1 MYCIFSFKSRQE
13 AMRLY
18 DTARRGGISVLLIS
32 TPKFVSSGCGLSVK
46 TSIENYGNLYNVFV
60 SLRFSS
66 FLGAFKVKEVNGFI
80 HSEKVLY

>member
-18 DTARRGGISVLLIS
+18 DTAKRKGILVYLVS
-32 TPKFVSSGCGLSVK
+32 TPKFVQVGCGLSVK
-46 TSIENYGNLYNVFV
+46 TSLENYKNLYNEFI

-66 FLGAFKVKEVNGFI
+66 FLGAYKVNVENGVSQI
-80 HSEKVLY
+80 NRVL

>member
-18 DTARRGGISVLLIS
+18 DQAKRSDLPVMLVS
-32 TPKFVSSGCGLSVK
+32 TPKFVSQGCGLSVK
-46 TSIENYGNLYNVFV
+46 TSVENYAKLYSVFV

-66 FLGAFKVKEVNGFI
+66 FLGAYRVREVNGMI
-80 HSEKVLY
+80 RSEKILY